1 MDIQLVYMKSILTH
15 VYIKTNVLSIP
26 IVTTIDI
33 KDHNVPLKFLTGTTN
48 DL

>member
-1 MDIQLVYMKSILTH
+1 MDIQLVYMKIILTH

-26 IVTTIDI
+26 IVTPTEI
-33 KDHNVPLKFLTGTTN
+33 KDHKVPLKFLTGTTN